1 MWSLKQG
8 ATHFIINI
16 HASNNSHK
24 CNIKNEIRVVLYMS
38 VTKKNV
44 RFYARGLQVAGILN
58 IPEGAE
64 EKKQNPAIVCVHPG
78 SSCKDQTAGLYAEKL
93 AEQGYVTLAFDA
105 SYQGE
110 SEGAP
115 RYIEEPAARVEDI
128 RSAVDYVTTLP
139 YIDEERI
146 GVLGVCAGGGYAV
159 NAAMTERR
167 IKAVGT
173 VVGANIG
180 RLNRESNPIGV
191 LEAIGKQRTAEARG
205 AEEMITN
212 WIPKNQEEL
221 AAAGMTDIDIVEA
234 VEYYTTPRGQSVN
247 SPNKLN
253 FTSMGSVIGFD
264 AFHLADTLLTQPL
277 QIIVGSKQGAF
288 GSYKDGHELYE
299 KAASEKKDLLVVEG
313 ASHYDLYD
321 QPEPVKIAVEKLT
334 SFYNEN
340 L

>member
-8 ATHFIINI
+8 STHFIINI
-16 HASNNSHK
+16 HVSNNSHK
-24 CNIKNEIRVVLYMS
+24 CKINNKIRVVLYMA
-38 VTKKNV
+38 VTKRNV

-58 IPEGAE
+58 IPVGAE
-64 EKKQNPAIVCVHPG
+64 GKKQNAAIVCVHPG

-115 RYIEEPAARVEDI
+115 RYMEEPAARVEDI
-128 RSAVDYVTTLP
+128 RSAVDYLTTLS

-180 RLNRESNPIGV
+180 RLNREADPIGV

-205 AEEMITN
+205 AEELITN
-212 WIPKNQEEL
+212 WIPK
-221 AAAGMTDIDIVEA
+221 I
-234 VEYYTTPRGQSVN
+234 RKS
-247 SPNKLN
+247 
-253 FTSMGSVIGFD
+253 
-264 AFHLADTLLTQPL
+264 
-277 QIIVGSKQGAF
+277 
-288 GSYKDGHELYE
+288 
-299 KAASEKKDLLVVEG
+299 
-313 ASHYDLYD
+313 
-321 QPEPVKIAVEKLT
+321 
-334 SFYNEN
+334 
-340 L
+340 